1 MPPKKS
7 KILRQTLNERNAERR
22 WSGENVDSGAV
33 LDGKNEFLG
42 ADDTTTDSSSESVT
56 ADAATVQ
63 PPVAALTQPP
73 CRAVASLQKIETMKA
88 VKGEIQ
94 AGPHQPTSRDWCIID
109 VGQLNKVITDVF
121 CPACHSVGT
130 LSVMK
135 SGQPAMGFAESLHL
149 QCTNCQYTGG
159 SVYSSPRL
167 HDSAKLNVA
176 FEINTVMTMLVH
188 ELGKGHAALQKFQ
201 TVLGLNNMHVKT
213 FQRHNRKVHQACQSV
228 ADTSLDTASEIIRG
242 VYGDLMDDAGVID
255 ITVSY
260 DGTWQKRGFTSH
272 HGVGVAI
279 EAQTGLVIA
288 YEVLSNYCHACA
300 LA

>member
-7 KILRQTLNERNAERR
+7 KILRKTLNERNAERR

-33 LDGKNEFLG
+33 LDGKNEFLR

-63 PPVAALTQPP
+63 PLVAALTQPP
-73 CRAVASLQKIETMKA
+73 CRAVTSLRKIETMKA

-135 SGQPAMGFAESLHL
+135 SG
-149 QCTNCQYTGG
+149 
-159 SVYSSPRL
+159 
-167 HDSAKLNVA
+167 
-176 FEINTVMTMLVH
+176 
-188 ELGKGHAALQKFQ
+188 HAALLWSSTSQQ
-201 TVLGLNNMHVKT
+201 CWQPRCDEGRCVGSTVP
-213 FQRHNRKVHQACQSV
+213 
-228 ADTSLDTASEIIRG
+228 LD
-242 VYGDLMDDAGVID
+242 ID
-255 ITVSY
+255 
-260 DGTWQKRGFTSH
+260 
-272 HGVGVAI
+272 
-279 EAQTGLVIA
+279 
-288 YEVLSNYCHACA
+288 
-300 LA
+300 